1 MIIIKHYGKLVR
13 NTAHLTDET
22 ILYQG
27 PGVIKDSKGK
37 WYCRQCATPNQHDY
51 YTYASPFHQQTITYC
66 RRCLQL
72 GRMDTLQMIAVT
84 ETAHYKS
91 SGDYHLDFQLSQQQA
106 YASSHIIRAIQ
117 TQEML
122 LLYAVTGAGKTEMMF
137 EGIRYARQEGLN
149 VAIVSPR
156 VDVVVEISKRI
167 IEAFSHEAID
177 VLYQGQSQKY
187 CGHFVVATVHQ
198 LYRFKQHFD
207 VIFID
212 EVDAFPLAMDP
223 LLMQTLIHASA
234 SCYSHIYMTATP
246 TAMLFNSICKSC
258 YSHIYMTATPTAM
271 LFNSICKSCYS
282 HIYMTATPS
291 KHLIKQF
298 KKENIITLPARY
310 HRKPLP
316 VPKFRYFKF
325 KPKRMQ
331 PYLLKLLQKQIENK
345 RVTLVFF
352 NQIEA
357 MEQALVHYQKYFD
370 DLAAVHSEDVLRFE
384 KVEALRA
391 GKHRIIFTTTIL
403 ERGFTMPHLDVIV
416 LESQTFHAAALV
428 QIAGRTGRK
437 LQDTSGN
444 VLFLHNG
451 VTLAMLSAKHQI
463 QRMNRLGFEKGWLD
477 AKM

>member
-1 MIIIKHYGKLVR
+1 MTTIKHYGKLVR
-13 NTAHLTDET
+13 SKKQLTDET
-22 ILYQG
+22 IVYQG
-27 PGVIKDSKGK
+27 PGVIQNDKGK
-37 WYCRQCATPNQHDY
+37 WYCQQCATPHQDEY
-51 YTYASPFHQQTITYC
+51 YTYHSNIHDQPITYC
-66 RRCLQL
+66 RSCLQL
-72 GRMDTLQMIAVT
+72 GRMDSFKTIYIT
-84 ETAHYKS
+84 ETAHSSS
-91 SGDYHLDFQLSQQQA
+91 SGDFHLDFELSEQQA

-117 TQEML
+117 QKDNL

-137 EGIRYARQEGLN
+137 AGIQHARQQGFN

-167 IEAFSHEAID
+167 IESFKDESID

-187 CGHFVVATVHQ
+187 QGHFVIATVHQ

-207 VIFID
+207 MIFID

-234 SCYSHIYMTATP
+234 SA
-246 TAMLFNSICKSC
+246 
-258 YSHIYMTATPTAM
+258 
-271 LFNSICKSCYS
+271 YS

-291 KHLIKQF
+291 ARLLKQF

-316 VPKFRYFKF
+316 VPKFHYFKF
-325 KPKRMQ
+325 RPKRMQ
-331 PYLLKLLQKQIENK
+331 NYLLRLLQKQLENH

-357 MEQALVHYQKYFD
+357 MEQALVHYQKHFK
-370 DLAAVHSEDVLRFE
+370 DLVAVHSEDALRFE

-391 GKHRIIFTTTIL
+391 GKHPIIFTTTIL
-403 ERGFTMPHLDVIV
+403 ERGFTMAHLDVIV
-416 LESQTFHAAALV
+416 IDSQSFQAAALV

-437 LQDTSGN
+437 LQDTSGL

-451 VTLAMLSAKHQI
+451 VTLSMVQAKRQI
-463 QRMNRLGFEKGWLD
+463 KQMNQLGLKKGWLD
-477 AKM
+477 AEM

>member
-1 MIIIKHYGKLVR
+1 MFEGGIIIIKHYGKLVR

-137 EGIRYARQEGLN
+137 ESIRYARQEGLN

-167 IEAFSHEAID
+167 IEAFSHESID

-246 TAMLFNSICKSC
+246 
-258 YSHIYMTATPTAM
+258 
-271 LFNSICKSCYS
+271 
-282 HIYMTATPS
+282 S
-291 KHLIKQF
+291 KHLLKQF

-345 RVTLVFF
+345 RITLVFF

-357 MEQALVHYQKYFD
+357 MEQALVHYQKHFD

-403 ERGFTMPHLDVIV
+403 ERGFTMAHLDVIV
-416 LESQTFHAAALV
+416 LESQTFQAAALV

>member
-1 MIIIKHYGKLVR
+1 MFEGGIIIIKYYGKLVR

-27 PGVIKDSKGK
+27 PGVLKDSKGK

-51 YTYASPFHQQTITYC
+51 YTYTSAFHQQTITYC

-72 GRMDTLQMIAVT
+72 GRMDTVQMIAVT

-91 SGDYHLDFQLSQQQA
+91 SGEYHLDFQLSQQQA

-117 TQEML
+117 TQEIL

-246 TAMLFNSICKSC
+246 
-258 YSHIYMTATPTAM
+258 
-271 LFNSICKSCYS
+271 
-282 HIYMTATPS
+282 S
-291 KHLIKQF
+291 KHLLKQF

-325 KPKRMQ
+325 KPQRLQ

-370 DLAAVHSEDVLRFE
+370 DLAAVHSEDALRFE

-403 ERGFTMPHLDVIV
+403 ERGFTMAHLDVIV
-416 LESQTFHAAALV
+416 LESQTFQAAALV

-451 VTLAMLSAKHQI
+451 VTLAMLSAKRQI

-477 AKM
+477 AEM

>member
-1 MIIIKHYGKLVR
+1 
-13 NTAHLTDET
+13 
-22 ILYQG
+22 
-27 PGVIKDSKGK
+27 
-37 WYCRQCATPNQHDY
+37 
-51 YTYASPFHQQTITYC
+51 
-66 RRCLQL
+66 
-72 GRMDTLQMIAVT
+72 MIAVT

-91 SGDYHLDFQLSQQQA
+91 SGEYHLDFQLSQQQA
-106 YASSHIIRAIQ
+106 YASSHIIGAIQ

-137 EGIRYARQEGLN
+137 EGIRYARQAGLN

-246 TAMLFNSICKSC
+246 
-258 YSHIYMTATPTAM
+258 
-271 LFNSICKSCYS
+271 
-282 HIYMTATPS
+282 S
-291 KHLIKQF
+291 KHLLKQF

-325 KPKRMQ
+325 KPQRLQ

-370 DLAAVHSEDVLRFE
+370 DLAAVHSEDALRFE
-384 KVEALRA
+384 K
-391 GKHRIIFTTTIL
+391 
-403 ERGFTMPHLDVIV
+403 
-416 LESQTFHAAALV
+416 S
-428 QIAGRTGRK
+428 
-437 LQDTSGN
+437 
-444 VLFLHNG
+444 
-451 VTLAMLSAKHQI
+451 
-463 QRMNRLGFEKGWLD
+463 
-477 AKM
+477 